1 MMTDTGTKSA
11 PDFEFADKAGRL
23 VRLSDLWSAAE
34 RGIVLVFLRH
44 FGCLFCKDQVRQL
57 KAHYDQIRQTGFEV
71 VAIGQGSDARAARFA
86 EDFQT
91 PFPVYGDKE
100 RVLYRQY
107 GLTSTRFGSF
117 LEPDAYKVGIGAM
130 LRGNF
135 PTMPDGSVNQNP
147 GVFLIDRN
155 GQILRA
161 HIGQHAGDFATVN
174 EILGWID
181 QERSAA

>member
-1 MMTDTGTKSA
+1 MTLSDTRTA
-11 PDFEFADKAGRL
+11 PDFEFADRSGRI
-23 VRLSDLWSAAE
+23 VRLSDLWSTAE

-57 KAHYDQIRQTGFEV
+57 TAHYVQIRQSGYNL

-86 EDFQT
+86 EDYQT
-91 PFPVYGDKE
+91 PFPVYGDKD
-100 RVLYRQY
+100 RVLYTRY

-147 GVFLIDRN
+147 GVFLIDRS
-155 GQILRA
+155 GQILRSR
-161 HIGQHAGDFATVN
+161 IGQHAGDFATVS

-181 QERSAA
+181 ELNFAN